1 MTTIWNMDYSKG
13 ITLLP
18 TNQTLSMP
26 SKRTAL
32 VTKIP
37 LSGTKIIQYYRTRN
51 CDTNLNINT
60 PSAQYQKQKL
70 IQNTVR
76 IDSSQY
82 MMNLGSLSAYQRPNK
97 INAYVPW
104 NQMSDRAEPS
114 RQKANGNGGN
124 NIGSSSTKSSITRL
138 RPGSM
143 SPGGI
148 GCDIKHN
155 SYDRYLNRLKAK
167 KPLRRG
173 VIPPNFGEPEIP
185 FNRANPVYGGKTM
198 KTAII
203 SGCNCPIDD
212 QNNIELFNKDI
223 NQGYN
228 FNIDYVFRIGDKI
241 RIFYNNDYQV
251 ATISANLGNNNFTI
265 VFENGEQ
272 INVNS
277 SQFLIYYPCI
287 GDQYIGD
294 QYIGDQY
301 IIDQYISEPGHVVA
315 CQNLNGTKSNIRNTM
330 IFFPELGN
338 IIAVD
343 GIPNSLELLKDN
355 GYRFYNGTL
364 QYVNL

>member
-18 TNQTLSMP
+18 TNKTLSMP

-82 MMNLGSLSAYQRPNK
+82 TMNLGSLSAYQRPNK

-212 QNNIELFNKDI
+212 QNNVELFNKDI

-228 FNIDYVFRIGDKI
+228 FNIDYVFKIGDKI

-294 QYIGDQY
+294 QYI
-301 IIDQYISEPGHVVA
+301 SEPGHVVA
-315 CQNLNGTKSNIRNTM
+315 CQKLNGTKSNIRNTM